1 MHIVHR
7 LRRFSK
13 TRFARKIE
21 TILNYTYST
30 NILTNTSI
38 LPLLATLRSFSYP
51 YSTIKF
57 VPMSK
62 YISRICGITYGV
74 TLHKKQ
80 DDRIDRGG
88 NKKSRERGRT
98 MKRIKQERRR
108 REGKRREVKSI
119 LSNVI
124 F

>member
-13 TRFARKIE
+13 TRFARKVE
-21 TILNYTYST
+21 TTLNYIYST

-38 LPLLATLRSFSYP
+38 LPLLATLRFFLYP

-62 YISRICGITYGV
+62 YISRIYGITYGV

-88 NKKSRERGRT
+88 DKKSRERGRT
-98 MKRIKQERRR
+98 MKRIKQERGRK
-108 REGKRREVKSI
+108 GKRREVKTI

>member
-21 TILNYTYST
+21 TILNYAYST

-38 LPLLATLRSFSYP
+38 LPLLATFRFFSYP

-57 VPMSK
+57 VPTSK

-74 TLHKKQ
+74 TLHKEQ

-88 NKKSRERGRT
+88 DKKSRDKGRT
-98 MKRIKQERRR
+98 MERIKQERRSK
-108 REGKRREVKSI
+108 EYFVKRYI
-119 LSNVI
+119 LI
-124 F
+124 T

>member
-7 LRRFSK
+7 LRRFSD

-38 LPLLATLRSFSYP
+38 LPLLATLRLFSYP

-74 TLHKKQ
+74 T
-80 DDRIDRGG
+80 
-88 NKKSRERGRT
+88 KSKTIESTGAG
-98 MKRIKQERRR
+98 IKYR
-108 REGKRREVKSI
+108 VKEKGQ
-119 LSNVI
+119 
-124 F
+124 